1 MVLGYN
7 ISKYRNLI
15 AFLDSRIANSKKKK
29 LIYNSNTKSK
39 RLKNKRNKI
48 CPKPLWR
55 KSPTIL
61 EGPRKKTYIQKWG
74 NTTCSEMRK
83 LNIVK
88 MSFPHQINLELLIHN
103 ETFKKF
109 QIGFLLDLIRKN
121 KS

>member
-1 MVLGYN
+1 
-7 ISKYRNLI
+7 
-15 AFLDSRIANSKKKK
+15 
-29 LIYNSNTKSK
+29 
-39 RLKNKRNKI
+39 
-48 CPKPLWR
+48 
-55 KSPTIL
+55 
-61 EGPRKKTYIQKWG
+61 
-74 NTTCSEMRK
+74 MRK